1 MPVQVSRYAGEM
13 VELETTGHFS
23 GIPWREYVNAILG
36 VRAEGRKKRGP
47 KTESYRT
54 ASFEGMKEN
63 KVAKKFLR
71 NCRKRVF
78 QMTGAGHR
86 HGNLESWE

>member
-1 MPVQVSRYAGEM
+1 MNDV
-13 VELETTGHFS
+13 
-23 GIPWREYVNAILG
+23 LG

-47 KTESYRT
+47 KMESYRT

-63 KVAKKFLR
+63 KVAKKFLQ

-86 HGNLESWE
+86 CGNLES